1 MITTVCMNPSFDK
14 TASVERLVTGGLNRL
29 RDVRVDV
36 GGKGINVAV
45 VLKRLG
51 VPVSCV
57 GCVGEK
63 DEAAFLHR
71 IAEEEV
77 PFQHYTLP
85 GDIRTNLKL
94 VDEETRTVTE
104 FNEPGLSMNAE
115 QFQAFLQLLCD
126 VCSESEYVV
135 LSGRLPTGCDKNTYQ
150 QCMQALSGKKCILDC
165 AGEALLHGVKERP
178 FLIKPNLP
186 EIEAIMKGELR
197 TLRSIRDAAL
207 FLIEYGAQ
215 NVVISMGK
223 YGAVFVNQ
231 DTTLFAPALVVEARS
246 TVGAGDAMIGGILA
260 GLHKGATLAEAFRFG
275 VAAGAASVMTDGT
288 QLLYKPDFE
297 ALLPKVTV
305 QEV

>member
-14 TASVERLVTGGLNRL
+14 TASVEKLVEGGLNRL
-29 RDVRVDV
+29 RNVRVDV

-51 VPVSCV
+51 VPVNCV

-63 DEAAFLHR
+63 DEGAFLHM
-71 IAEEEV
+71 IAKEEV
-77 PFQHYTLP
+77 PFLHYTMP
-85 GDIRTNLKL
+85 GDVRTNLKL
-94 VDEETRTVTE
+94 VDEETKTVTE
-104 FNEPGLSMNAE
+104 FNEPGLSMNVE
-115 QFQAFLQLLCD
+115 QFQTFLELLCGA
-126 VCSESEYVV
+126 CGESEYVV
-135 LSGRLPTGCDKNTYQ
+135 FSGRLPTGCDKNAYQ
-150 QCMQALSGKKCILDC
+150 RCMQAIPGKKCVLDC

-186 EIEAIMKGELR
+186 EIEAIMKSELR

-207 FLIEYGAQ
+207 FMIEYGAQ

-223 YGAVFVNQ
+223 YGAVFVNR
-231 DTTLFAPALVVEARS
+231 DITLFSPALTVDARS

-260 GLHKGATLAEAFRFG
+260 GLSQGAALADAFRFG

-288 QLLYKPDFE
+288 QMLYKPDFE